1 MSNKLT
7 SEELVT
13 RYISQVSRRLPR
25 KDRDDVARELNS
37 LLRETLEAREDEVG
51 HPLSPAATAIVLKE
65 FGSPDEISKQYSP
78 RPNYL
83 IGPKLFP
90 VFLLTVK
97 AVVGGSFGLAGLVTA
112 VSVIFGKV
120 ANPWAVAGSF
130 AEIFF
135 HLAYSLLTA
144 AVVVFA
150 ILERFGPEEIK
161 EFSGTDWDPFDLPE
175 SDERQEIS
183 MFGTYFNIYGVIVL
197 MLWFNFFPDW
207 VGMLVIQGESGS
219 NFVTLAEMGITLPL
233 IFINL
238 WWLADLGLNLL
249 LIKRG
254 RWTADTHW
262 FRALLGFAGAAIFG
276 LILSNVLVAVKSEVF
291 ATAIGNEALAR
302 VFAMGLPIVC
312 GIIIVTSIGGAA
324 VRIYRILRPQ
334 PNLAE

>member
-1 MSNKLT
+1 MSTKLT

-25 KDRDDVARELNS
+25 KDRDDVTRELNS
-37 LLRETLEAREDEVG
+37 LLRETLEARADEVG
-51 HPLSPAATAIVLKE
+51 RTLSPTATAIVLKE

-78 RPNYL
+78 RPQYL

-97 AVVGGSFGLAGLVTA
+97 AVVGGAFGLAGLVTA
-112 VSVIFGKV
+112 VSVIFGQA
-120 ANPWAVAGSF
+120 ANPWSVAGSF
-130 AEIFF
+130 AEIFL
-135 HLAYSLLTA
+135 HLVYSLLTA

-161 EFSGTDWDPFDLPE
+161 EFSGADWDPFELPE

-183 MFGTYFNIYGVIVL
+183 IFSTYFNIYGVIVL

-207 VGMLVIQGESGS
+207 VGLLIIQGDSGTR
-219 NFVTLAEMGITLPL
+219 FVTLAQMGITLPL

-254 RWTADTHW
+254 RWTRDTHW
-262 FRALLGFAGAAIFG
+262 FRAGLGLAGAAIFG
-276 LILSNVLVAVKSEVF
+276 FILSEVLVAVRSEAF
-291 ATAIGNEALAR
+291 AAAVGNEALGR
-302 VFAMGLPIVC
+302 IFSMGLPITC
-312 GIIIVTSIGGAA
+312 GIIIVASIGGAA

-334 PNLAE
+334 TQLAE